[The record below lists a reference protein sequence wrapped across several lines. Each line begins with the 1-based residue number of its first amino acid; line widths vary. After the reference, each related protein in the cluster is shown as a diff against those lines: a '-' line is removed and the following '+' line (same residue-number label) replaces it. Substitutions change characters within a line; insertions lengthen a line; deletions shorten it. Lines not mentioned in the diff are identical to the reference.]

1 MGQCVGGAWA
11 VVGLCDRVE
20 GQLTKI
26 EVAPTRSLISK
37 NAGCGASWWDAR
49 RLGTADAAV
58 AANAAA
64 VEALQGAKDW
74 IEWGWHEE
82 GYAKMMGKVDAA
94 LLAGKAV
101 QP

>member
-1 MGQCVGGAWA
+1 MVGQCVGGAWA

-49 RLGTADAAV
+49 RLGTADATV
-58 AANAAA
+58 AAAATADANAASSISA
-64 VEALQGAKDW
+64 SCNGHGHSHAQADQ
-74 IEWGWHEE
+74 
-82 GYAKMMGKVDAA
+82 
-94 LLAGKAV
+94 KA
-101 QP
+101 